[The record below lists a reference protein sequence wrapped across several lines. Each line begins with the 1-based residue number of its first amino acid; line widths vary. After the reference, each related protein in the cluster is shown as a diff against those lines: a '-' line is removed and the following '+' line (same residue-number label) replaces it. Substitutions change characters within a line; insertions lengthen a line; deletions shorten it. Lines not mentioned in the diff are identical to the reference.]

1 MSAPDD
7 APRIGNRYRLDQ
19 RIGAG
24 AMGAVWR
31 GTDELLNRTVAVKEL
46 LAAAEPPTAA
56 GVDALEESRQRLMR
70 EGRIGARLQH
80 PHVIS
85 MFDVVV
91 HEDRPWLVMEYLP
104 SKSLAAMLTEKGPL
118 EPRVV
123 AEIGRQVA
131 DGLAAAHAAGVV
143 HRDVKPGNVL
153 IAEDGR
159 VKLTDFGV
167 SRAVDDVQLTRTG
180 LIAGTPAFLSPEV
193 ARGQEPTAA
202 SDVFALGAT
211 LYAAVEGRPPFG
223 LDDNAYA
230 LLHKVA
236 TGTVDPPQQAG
247 PLTALVMRLLSDD
260 AKERPTASQARD
272 ALTPIAEGKPPAS
285 GNPSTGTAVLDVG
298 AAAVA
303 AAVAG
308 PSVADPAPEQVAT
321 AAALP
326 PAPPPPVRPTGG
338 GAAGGAGGE
347 APATVRRR
355 PLLIALAA
363 VLVVGLGVLAA
374 VLTSGTDP
382 GRARRHPRRRPPPRL
397 PPRRPPSP
405 RRARLRPR
413 RPRPRRRRSRRRPA
427 DDHHGHRVGAR
438 DRSRGASSRAS
449 TGCCRATRT
458 PRGRCSARRRRASR
472 AAAAGSTASTADCRA
487 GVGGGPAGERQHGDG
502 DDRVHAQGRPGQ
514 PRGLHVRRRHPGRP
528 AGHRVV
534 QPLSTDRTAQAV
546 CSPTSS
552 RCPVTQ
558 RTTSRTNSTRFS
570 VLCTSWPSSSNS
582 RKPGDAPRSRSA
594 STICSAS
601 TIGTFVS

>member
-1 MSAPDD
+1 MAMSAPDD
-7 APRIGNRYRLDQ
+7 TPRIGNRYRLEQ

-46 LAAAEPPTAA
+46 LGAAEPPTVA
-56 GVDALEESRQRLMR
+56 GGDALEESRQRLMR

-91 HEDRPWLVMEYLP
+91 HDDRPWLVMEYLP
-104 SKSLAAMLTEKGPL
+104 SKSLAALLTEKGPL

-236 TGTVDPPQQAG
+236 TGHVDPPQQAG
-247 PLTALVMRLLSDD
+247 PLTALLMRLLSDD
-260 AKERPTASQARD
+260 PAERMTASQARD
-272 ALTPIAEGKPPAS
+272 ELAPIADGKPPTGGRS
-285 GNPSTGTAVLDVG
+285 TTGTALLDP
-298 AAAVA
+298 AAAGVA
-303 AAVAG
+303 AAASGRTAVD
-308 PSVADPAPEQVAT
+308 DPAPEQVPT

-326 PAPPPPVRPTGG
+326 PARPAPAAT
-338 GAAGGAGGE
+338 GAAAGE
-347 APATVRRR
+347 ATGTERRR

-363 VLVVGLGVLAA
+363 LLVVGLGVLAA
-374 VLTSGTDP
+374 VLTSGAGDDP
-382 GRARRHPRRRPPPRL
+382 QT
-397 PPRRPPSP
+397 PSP
-405 RRARLRPR
+405 
-413 RPRPRRRRSRRRPA
+413 
-427 DDHHGHRVGAR
+427 
-438 DRSRGASSRAS
+438 S
-449 TGCCRATRT
+449 T
-458 PRGRCSARRRRASR
+458 S
-472 AAAAGSTASTADCRA
+472 AAAAPAPAAPVTTTTEAPTASATPSASAEPTASTAPTTTTGDA
-487 GVGGGPAGERQHGDG
+487 APVTDPVGFVQSFYGLLPGNTDAAWALLGPA
-502 DDRVHAQGRPGQ
+502 AQ
-514 PRGLHVRRRHPGRP
+514 
-528 AGHRVV
+528 
-534 QPLSTDRTAQAV
+534 
-546 CSPTSS
+546 
-552 RCPVTQ
+552 
-558 RTTSRTNSTRFS
+558 
-570 VLCTSWPSSSNS
+570 
-582 RKPGDAPRSRSA
+582 SA
-594 STICSAS
+594 SGGRSGFNGFYATIERVWAEDLRVNGNTVTA
-601 TIGTFVS
+601 TIVFTRRDGQVSREGSEFVVGTQDGRQVIESFSS